1 MAKAT
6 SAGKSPQSV
15 TPGAAVSLDGTQ
27 AIRRA
32 VAMLKIIASGTF
44 PGVTLSDVAET
55 MRLSRST
62 AHRILRCLVNEGLV
76 EQDSVH
82 NHYTIGRLA
91 FELSLASARDFHG
104 ASGWNRVVESVARR
118 TNHTTYLLA
127 RSGVDAVVIQKAEGR
142 ASLRVVPVDV
152 GQRRALGVGAGALAL
167 LSSFDPPEIERII
180 QAVTPS
186 LSQFPNL
193 TPRILL
199 QDALA
204 ARSRGYAISRGRVFN
219 EVVGL
224 GVALPA
230 PNAGQLAI
238 SLAMPASAVDDT
250 ALIELARIMKQEIA
264 TAGLPAKTPT

>member
-1 MAKAT
+1 MAKST
-6 SAGKSPQSV
+6 SAGK
-15 TPGAAVSLDGTQ
+15 TPLTAATGTPAGLDGTQ

-44 PGVTLSDVAET
+44 PGVTLSEVAET

-76 EQDSVH
+76 EQDAAH
-82 NHYTIGRLA
+82 NYYTIGRLA
-91 FELSLASARDFHG
+91 FELSLASTRDFHG
-104 ASGWNRVVESVARR
+104 ASGWSRVVESVARR

-127 RSGVDAVVIQKAEGR
+127 RTGVDAVVIQKAEGR

-167 LSSFDPPEIERII
+167 LSSFEPPEIERII

-186 LSQFPNL
+186 LGPFPNL
-193 TPRILL
+193 NPTVLL

-204 ARSRGYAISRGRVFN
+204 ARARGYAISRGRVFN

-230 PNAGQLAI
+230 PNVGQLAI
-238 SLAMPASAVDDT
+238 SLAMPASVVDDN
-250 ALIELARIMKQEIA
+250 ALIELARIIKHEIA
-264 TAGLPAKTPT
+264 TASPPAKTGT

>member
-1 MAKAT
+1 MAKST
-6 SAGKSPQSV
+6 SAGK
-15 TPGAAVSLDGTQ
+15 TPLTATTGTPPGLDGTQ

-32 VAMLKIIASGTF
+32 VAMLKIIASATF

-76 EQDSVH
+76 EQDAVH
-82 NHYTIGRLA
+82 NYYTIGRLA
-91 FELSLASARDFHG
+91 FELSLASTRDFHG
-104 ASGWNRVVESVARR
+104 GSGWSRVVESVARR
-118 TNHTTYLLA
+118 ANHTTYLLA
-127 RSGVDAVVIQKAEGR
+127 RTGVDAVVIQKAEGR

-152 GQRRALGVGAGALAL
+152 GQRRPLGVGAGALAL
-167 LSSFDPPEIERII
+167 LSSFEPPEIERII

-186 LSQFPNL
+186 LGPFPNL
-193 TPRILL
+193 NPTVLL

-204 ARSRGYAISRGRVFN
+204 ARARGYAISRGRVFN

-230 PNAGQLAI
+230 PNVGQLAI
-238 SLAMPASAVDDT
+238 SLAMPASLVDDN
-250 ALIELARIMKQEIA
+250 ALIELARIIKQEIA
-264 TAGLPAKTPT
+264 TAGPSAKTGT